1 MTKSAR
7 DGTAEPARAQDRG
20 CPDAPT
26 PRAGATECPAA
37 AGGGP
42 DMELMLVACAR
53 DPWNPSF
60 RAGDHSGRGTHTPVL
75 ACSAAWCSHGLC
87 HAFYIQLSRGACFPG
102 SGSHSGTVAGPP
114 VCSWVGRVGE
124 LLWAAGVEV
133 RGWSHGMGPLPCG
146 SDAPSL
152 GEGSRTELNCGA
164 AWSPRTQTQCPT
176 PPRDTSRLRL
186 PVQAGVLTRP
196 PTPAKPV
203 KAPAHSPRGAASST
217 VPHAAS
223 ALLSPDR

>member
-1 MTKSAR
+1 MSCSCRGRAGHGADAGRLREGPVEPKLPGWRPQWARNPHARPGLLCRLVLAWPLSRLLYPTVTRCMFPGLWVPLR
-7 DGTAEPARAQDRG
+7 DGRWASS
-20 CPDAPT
+20 
-26 PRAGATECPAA
+26 
-37 AGGGP
+37 
-42 DMELMLVACAR
+42 L
-53 DPWNPSF
+53 
-60 RAGDHSGRGTHTPVL
+60 
-75 ACSAAWCSHGLC
+75 
-87 HAFYIQLSRGACFPG
+87 QLGWQSRGAAMGGWRG
-102 SGSHSGTVAGPP
+102 S
-114 VCSWVGRVGE
+114 E
-124 LLWAAGVEV
+124 GVV
-133 RGWSHGMGPLPCG
+133 SRDGA
-146 SDAPSL
+146 DAPSL